1 MTHWGHV
8 WSFRDTC
15 GITHS
20 RFHMWIHSV
29 CLFFSICPPWW
40 MSVFHVIQRWLF
52 QFRHSSERMFIEIR
66 NCHSPPAV
74 TQANVYASR
83 SFFILAVN
91 TELLQTALHM
101 PCSCATVSLRR
112 CACVSEEREKMATF
126 GRPPLSLTGVSRP
139 FWLCSKQRIFANL
152 TPIFGLRHRATFW
165 PPASRLCVV

>member
-1 MTHWGHV
+1 
-8 WSFRDTC
+8 
-15 GITHS
+15 
-20 RFHMWIHSV
+20 
-29 CLFFSICPPWW
+29 

-152 TPIFGLRHRATFW
+152 TPTFGLRHRATF
-165 PPASRLCVV
+165 